1 VREYVVKYGDSP
13 ASIAAQDHH
22 AGCPKCAK
30 TLIEANSHLP
40 TVTYPNGFKTFRELH
55 VGQRLRLPDAWF
67 DGTLDAQPQ
76 SYFNSLP
83 RHDGVTP
90 GVGQSHQSAVD
101 VIGAAQAVA
110 DAIATDPN
118 FCASVAKAGS
128 AVNTAVHEFKV
139 AWNANNPQS
148 PVPLGTGNLESSVSA
163 ALATVLGDKA
173 PPACD
178 AQPLQEA
185 PRGKGLSTGAIV
197 GIGLGAAALVGGV
210 TFAVTRKSARRR
222 RRR

>member
-1 VREYVVKYGDSP
+1 MREYVVKYGDSP

-40 TVTYPNGFKTFRELH
+40 TVTYPNGFKTFLELH
-55 VGQRLRLPDAWF
+55 VGQRLLLPDAWF

-110 DAIATDPN
+110 SAIAADPDY
-118 FCASVAKAGS
+118 CASVAKAGS
-128 AVNTAVHEFKV
+128 AVNKAVHEFKV
-139 AWNANNPQS
+139 AWNANSPGS
-148 PVPLGTGNLESSVSA
+148 PVPIGTGNLEPEVSA
-163 ALATVLGDKA
+163 ALATALGDKA
-173 PPACD
+173 PAACG
-178 AQPLQEA
+178 QPLQE
-185 PRGKGLSTGAIV
+185 PEKRGLSTGAVV
-197 GIGLGAAALVGGV
+197 GIGLLAAVTVGGI
-210 TFAVTRKSARRR
+210 TFAVTRKPRRR